1 METRLVTLLNEM
13 WAAVIEKYE
22 FDMLKNSI
30 SFELKTIDNGLEAKH
45 KMIFKG
51 VSAWYFIEDSGEDRF
66 NTIDETED
74 QDYLELTSIDF
85 YKNGIGQIKPSSIEE
100 DWVNQYYSNANFA
113 LEIWDALLLVEAKS
127 IIINGNKYE
136 VNN

>member
-30 SFELKTIDNGLEAKH
+30 SFELKTIDNGLETKH